1 MVLTSH
7 QSSVG
12 GVLEFGSQLIN
23 EGIVTGKEEREI
35 REQMTLLSDRW
46 ENLRVGAMERQTKYD
61 FSFAFWRLFL
71 TSYVSSS
78 NFHVYEFSIVTFRSS
93 LSFKENLRI

>member
-7 QSSVG
+7 QSNVG

-23 EGIVTGKEEREI
+23 EGIVSGKEEREI

-46 ENLRVGAMERQTKYD
+46 ENLRVGAMERQTKYESH
-61 FSFAFWRLFL
+61 F
-71 TSYVSSS
+71 
-78 NFHVYEFSIVTFRSS
+78 FHF
-93 LSFKENLRI
+93 